1 MMSGKEENIEITEEE
16 NKEKMKQ
23 ERRLATKMLI
33 DDINRLRTKTDVV
46 AEPFIELKIAMN
58 TFAERV
64 IPILQDYNKLQ
75 LLEEAHSTTIAKLR
89 RENETLREFRDSI
102 KKKEESDKKEAEK
115 TDKGGEQI
123 VRGDSKGDKSTKE

>member
-1 MMSGKEENIEITEEE
+1 MEKENDVEQTVESTE
-16 NKEKMKQ
+16 KSKQ
-23 ERRLATKMLI
+23 ERRIATRMLL
-33 DDINRLRTKTDVV
+33 DDINRLRTKADVV

-75 LLEEAHSTTIAKLR
+75 MQEEAHSTLISKLR

-102 KKKEESDKKEAEK
+102 KKKEEKEKEVK
-115 TDKGGEQI
+115 DKGGEQI
-123 VRGDSKGDKSTKE
+123 VRRDSEGDKGTKE